1 MEQEKREMITYRL
14 DRIDS
19 TLEELKEIV
28 VETRLQRN
36 EIDLLKNEI
45 EKSNKRVF
53 SLLDKHSTQIDS
65 LFVVTND
72 LNNAEEK
79 KAATKWK
86 FIVDTAFKIIIG
98 AAIVALFAGAF
109 PWLN

>member
-14 DRIDS
+14 DKIDN

-28 VETRLQRN
+28 VETKLQRN
-36 EIDLLKNEI
+36 EIDLLKIEI
-45 EKSNKRVF
+45 EKNNKRI
-53 SLLDKHSTQIDS
+53 DKHSTQIDT
-65 LFVVTND
+65 LFIVTND
-72 LNNAEEK
+72 LSNADVK

-86 FIVDTAFKIIIG
+86 FVVDTVFKIIIG

>member
-14 DRIDS
+14 DKIDN

-28 VETRLQRN
+28 VETKLQRN
-36 EIDLLKNEI
+36 EIDLLKIEI
-45 EKSNKRVF
+45 EKNNKRI
-53 SLLDKHSTQIDS
+53 DKHSTQIDT
-65 LFVVTND
+65 LFIITND

-86 FIVDTAFKIIIG
+86 FVVDTVFKIIIG
-98 AAIVALFAGAF
+98 AAVVALFAGAF

>member
-14 DRIDS
+14 DKIDN

-28 VETRLQRN
+28 VETKLQRN
-36 EIDLLKNEI
+36 EIDLLKIEI
-45 EKSNKRVF
+45 EKNNKRI
-53 SLLDKHSTQIDS
+53 DKHSTQIDT
-65 LFVVTND
+65 LFIVTND

-86 FIVDTAFKIIIG
+86 FVVDTVFKIIIG

>member
-14 DRIDS
+14 DKIDN

-28 VETRLQRN
+28 VETKLQRN
-36 EIDLLKNEI
+36 EIDLLKIEI
-45 EKSNKRVF
+45 EKNNKRI
-53 SLLDKHSTQIDS
+53 DKHSTQIDT
-65 LFVVTND
+65 LFIVTND

-86 FIVDTAFKIIIG
+86 FVVDTVFKIIIG
-98 AAIVALFAGAF
+98 AAVVALFAGAF